1 MSLMRK
7 SHLLALMPLLA
18 SALPAHA
25 CVSDVPTFS
34 VQDMSTF
41 LFGATS
47 VGALMLLGYMHL
59 PKTAKTKIKQ
69 GMAVTIMVMTAVL
82 ALGVASVYGPPMFS
96 AMMRPTVNTVA
107 PVRTPVVAPTTSP
120 LLIRF

>member
-1 MSLMRK
+1 MRK
-7 SHLLALMPLLA
+7 TNLLALMPLLA

-47 VGALMLLGYMHL
+47 VGALVLLGYMQL
-59 PKTAKTKIKQ
+59 PKTTKTKIKH
-69 GMAVTIMVMTAVL
+69 GLSVTIMALSAML
-82 ALGVASVYGPPMFS
+82 ALGVAAVYGPPMLS
-96 AMMRPTVNTVA
+96 AMMRPAVNAVA
-107 PVRTPVVAPTTSP
+107 PARTPAVAPTTSP
-120 LLIRF
+120 FMVRF